1 MQYLQDACLPAL
13 GLNRLHISNHR
24 WRKRLVSMH
33 EWPSHNP
40 GYWESIDNSYS
51 RQSTKRTC
59 VSPCRR
65 LLQRTDWFTQE
76 KAACLLTA
84 VLVSRPDKGMADVP
98 TPPLV
103 MNGSSSSSH
112 HNHAPAPV
120 PTPTAE
126 SEKVQSTLVTFIDWL
141 TSQLR
146 CALCS
151 MPCHSRLSSTS
162 KF

>member
-1 MQYLQDACLPAL
+1 MAKPQ
-13 GLNRLHISNHR
+13 S
-24 WRKRLVSMH
+24 WVS
-33 EWPSHNP
+33 
-40 GYWESIDNSYS
+40 GITDNSS
-51 RQSTKRTC
+51 FRQSIIRTYF
-59 VSPCRR
+59 SPCCR

-84 VLVSRPDKGMADVP
+84 VLISRPDKGMADVP

-146 CALCS
+146 WASYS
-151 MPCHSRLSSTS
+151 MPGHSRLSSIS
-162 KF
+162 KS